1 MKIGDTIADRYRLDG
16 VLGSGGMSRVYR
28 AHDNVLERDVAL
40 KVLHDKLSDDP
51 SYVERFRREARAIAR
66 LSHPNIV
73 TVIDRGQV
81 DSAEFIVFELVRG
94 ANLKQLLSERRYLP
108 VREALAI
115 VHQAARGLA
124 FAHEHGIVHR
134 DVKPQNVLVDDDGA
148 AKVTD
153 FGIARSLDRESGLTQ
168 TGAILGT
175 ADYLSPEQATGQPV
189 TEAADQYSLGVLL
202 YELLT
207 GEVPYR
213 GESVVAVAARHVN
226 DPVPSVIDRRP
237 DVPLRVSELVER
249 AMAKRPDD
257 RFPSMDAFIAAL
269 EAAMAEAE
277 ELRGPEGNGA
287 TELLPAVAPAPP
299 RQRARER
306 ERERE
311 PRRRRRRRAPW
322 PLLAVLLV
330 ALAGG
335 AAIWAIADGRID
347 PSGGNG
353 NAAPAEEVELRAVS
367 DWDPHSDDQS
377 EHPDRVPNATDG
389 NRDTY
394 WTTETYTT
402 NLKEQKPGVGIV
414 FDAGS
419 RVELGG
425 LTVVSAEAGYVALVQ
440 AGASP
445 EGPFRP
451 VSEQQR
457 VEGETTFELD
467 TGGEAYRYYLLW
479 IVDLVGRATVNEVR
493 AAD

>member
-40 KVLHDKLSDDP
+40 KVLHDKLSDEP

-168 TGAILGT
+168 SGAILGT

-213 GESVVAVAARHVN
+213 AESVVAVAARHVN

-249 AMAKRPDD
+249 AMAKRPEH

-269 EAAMAEAE
+269 EAALAEAA

-287 TELLPAVAPAPP
+287 TEILPAVAPAPRP
-299 RQRARER
+299 PRER
-306 ERERE
+306 ERQ
-311 PRRRRRRRAPW
+311 RRRRRVPW
-322 PLLAVLLV
+322 PLLAVLVV

-347 PSGGNG
+347 PGGGNG
-353 NAAPAEEVELRAVS
+353 NAAPAESVSLSAVREH
-367 DWDPHSDDQS
+367 DPPPGDDV

-389 NRDTY
+389 DPDTY

-402 NLKEQKPGVGIV
+402 NVNTIKPGVGIV
-414 FDAGS
+414 LDAGS
-419 RVELGG
+419 PVELGG

-440 AGASP
+440 AGSSP
-445 EGPFRP
+445 EGPFEP
-451 VSEQQR
+451 VSEEQR
-457 VEGETTFELD
+457 VEGQTTFELD

-479 IVDLVGRATVNEVR
+479 IVDLVGRATVNEIR

>member
-1 MKIGDTIADRYRLDG
+1 VKTGDTIADRYRLEG
-16 VLGSGGMSRVYR
+16 ILGSGGMSHVYR

-40 KVLHDKLSDDP
+40 KVLHDRFSDDP

-81 DSAEFIVFELVRG
+81 EDCEFIVFELVRG
-94 ANLKQLLSERRYLP
+94 ANLKQLLDQRKYLP

-134 DVKPQNVLVDDDGA
+134 DVKPQNVLVDDEGA

-153 FGIARSLDRESGLTQ
+153 FGIARSIGRDSGLTQ

-189 TEAADQYSLGVLL
+189 SEASDQYSLGVLL
-202 YELLT
+202 YELLA

-213 GESVVAVAARHVN
+213 GESVVAVASRHVN
-226 DPVPSVIDRRP
+226 DPVPSVLDRRP
-237 DVPLRVSELVER
+237 DVPLRVNELVAR
-249 AMAKRPDD
+249 AMAKGPED
-257 RFPSMDAFIAAL
+257 RFPSMEAFIAAL

-277 ELRGPEGNGA
+277 ELRGPDGDGA
-287 TELLPAVAPAPP
+287 TEILPAVASAPA

-306 ERERE
+306 EPT
-311 PRRRRRRRAPW
+311 PRRRRGRGVPW
-322 PLLAVLLV
+322 PLLAMLLV

-347 PSGGNG
+347 PAGGNG
-353 NAAPAEEVELRAVS
+353 NAAPAESVGLTAVR
-367 DWDPHSDDQS
+367 DHDPFGGDG
-377 EHPDRVPNATDG
+377 EHPEAVARATDG
-389 NRDTY
+389 DPATY
-394 WTTETYTT
+394 WPTETYTSFD
-402 NLKEQKPGVGIV
+402 KEGVGIV
-414 FDAGS
+414 VDAGS
-419 RVELGG
+419 RAELGG
-425 LTVVSAEAGYVALVQ
+425 LTVVTDEPGWTAVVQ
-440 AGASP
+440 AGARAG
-445 EGPFRP
+445 GPFER
-451 VSEQQR
+451 VSREQA
-457 VEGETTFELD
+457 VESETTFELD
-467 TGGEAYRYYLLW
+467 TGGEAYRFYVVW
-479 IVDLVGRATVNEVR
+479 ITGLEGRAIINEVR

>member
-213 GESVVAVAARHVN
+213 GESVVAVAAR
-226 DPVPSVIDRRP
+226 
-237 DVPLRVSELVER
+237 
-249 AMAKRPDD
+249 
-257 RFPSMDAFIAAL
+257 
-269 EAAMAEAE
+269 
-277 ELRGPEGNGA
+277 
-287 TELLPAVAPAPP
+287 
-299 RQRARER
+299 
-306 ERERE
+306 
-311 PRRRRRRRAPW
+311 
-322 PLLAVLLV
+322 
-330 ALAGG
+330 
-335 AAIWAIADGRID
+335 
-347 PSGGNG
+347 
-353 NAAPAEEVELRAVS
+353 
-367 DWDPHSDDQS
+367 
-377 EHPDRVPNATDG
+377 
-389 NRDTY
+389 
-394 WTTETYTT
+394 
-402 NLKEQKPGVGIV
+402 
-414 FDAGS
+414 
-419 RVELGG
+419 
-425 LTVVSAEAGYVALVQ
+425 
-440 AGASP
+440 
-445 EGPFRP
+445 
-451 VSEQQR
+451 
-457 VEGETTFELD
+457 
-467 TGGEAYRYYLLW
+467 
-479 IVDLVGRATVNEVR
+479 
-493 AAD
+493 

>member
-73 TVIDRGQV
+73 TVIDRGQI

-94 ANLKQLLSERRYLP
+94 ANLKQLLAERRYLP

-189 TEAADQYSLGVLL
+189 TEGADQYSLGVLL

-207 GEVPYR
+207 GEVPYPA
-213 GESVVAVAARHVN
+213 ESVVAVAARHVN
-226 DPVPSVIDRRP
+226 DPVPNVIDRRP
-237 DVPLRVSELVER
+237 DVPLRVSQVVGR
-249 AMAKRPDD
+249 AMAKRPED

-287 TELLPAVAPAPP
+287 TELLPAVAPAP
-299 RQRARER
+299 RQRVR

-311 PRRRRRRRAPW
+311 PRRRRRRGVPW

-330 ALAGG
+330 ALVGG
-335 AAIWAIADGRID
+335 AAIWAVADGRID
-347 PSGGNG
+347 PSGENG
-353 NAAPAEEVELRAVS
+353 NAAPADEIRIQAAR
-367 DWDPHSDDQS
+367 DHDPFGGDG
-377 EHPDRVPNATDG
+377 EHPEAVARATDG
-389 NRDTY
+389 DPATY
-394 WTTETYTT
+394 WPTETYTSFT
-402 NLKEQKPGVGIV
+402 KEGVGLV
-414 FDAGS
+414 VDAG
-419 RVELGG
+419 RPVELGG
-425 LTVVSAEAGYVALVQ
+425 LTVATDEPGWTALIQ
-440 AGASP
+440 AGARAQ
-445 EGPFRP
+445 GPFEA
-451 VSEQQR
+451 VSEEQR
-457 VEGETTFELD
+457 VGRDTTFDLD
-467 TGGEAYRYYLLW
+467 TGGEAYRFYVVW
-479 IVDLVGRATVNEVR
+479 ITGLEGRAIVNEIR